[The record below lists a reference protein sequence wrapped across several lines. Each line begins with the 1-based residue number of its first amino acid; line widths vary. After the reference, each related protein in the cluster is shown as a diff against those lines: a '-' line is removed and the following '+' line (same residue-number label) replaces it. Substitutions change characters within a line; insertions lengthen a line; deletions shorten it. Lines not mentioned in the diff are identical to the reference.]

1 MDIEEIQATLESIQ
15 EIDERRRETFE
26 EEYRTMDDRHPSFQR
41 TKSLIEEEYEQLYQL
56 DELLKT
62 EREQRDELIEY
73 TEFLTV
79 DQAVRHR
86 DQAISKLEAR
96 NEHLVAFHEAMTDA
110 LDVIEFNIDTLESR
124 GEDSVEASPEPH
136 LEEARKALEAHNEA
150 VEGLNKNIEILNA
163 YLM

>member
-1 MDIEEIQATLESIQ
+1 MDIGEIRTTLESVQ
-15 EIDERRRETFE
+15 ELDERRRETFE
-26 EEYRTMDDRHPSFQR
+26 EEYRSMDDGQPSFPR
-41 TKSLIEEEYEQLYQL
+41 TKSLIDEEYEQLDRLDELLETEREQL
-56 DELLKT
+56 DELV
-62 EREQRDELIEY
+62 EH

-86 DQAISKLEAR
+86 DQSVSKLEAR

-110 LDVIEFNIDTLESR
+110 LDVIESNIETLESQ

-136 LEEARKALEAHNEA
+136 IEAAREALEAHNEA
-150 VEGLNKNIEILNA
+150 VEGLEKNMEILNA